1 MDRNCLRMIN
11 YPAHVPC
18 TFPPPEHVAFL
29 GRGER
34 FAWPTEEYL
43 QRGGRTFA
51 GENNSLA

>member
-29 GRGER
+29 GRGEQ

-43 QRGGRTFA
+43 QRGVRTFA
-51 GENNSLA
+51 VENNSLA